1 MPATMTLHDLFLDEL
16 RDVYNAERQVTK
28 ALPKMIKAVSH
39 GALRSALENHLE
51 ETQGQIERLDEIF
64 SSLGE
69 RARGTM
75 CDGMAGILEE
85 GRKVL
90 AHKAEDTTMDAAVV
104 AAAQRVE
111 HYEIAAY
118 GTLVAWANAM
128 GHDEVAALLET
139 SLDEE
144 KAADEK
150 LTQVAESGLNDHAAR
165 LAHPEED
172 DGEEADEMAAPMAG
186 ARKRQSG
193 AGGRGGAAR
202 SAGAARNSGGARGAS
217 AKRSGGGAGRGGAA
231 RAAKRR

>member
-16 RDVYNAERQVTK
+16 RDVYNAERQITK

-39 GALRSALENHLE
+39 GALRTALEDHLQ
-51 ETQGQIERLDEIF
+51 ETHGQIERLDEIF

-75 CDGMAGILEE
+75 CDGMAGIIEE

-90 AHKAEDTTMDAAVV
+90 DKKVETQAMDAAVI
-104 AAAQRVE
+104 ASAQRVE

-128 GHDEVAALLET
+128 GHDDAAALLEA

-150 LTQVAESGLNDHAAR
+150 LTQVAESGLNDQAAR
-165 LAHPEED
+165 LAHPEHD
-172 DGEEADEMAAPMAG
+172 DEGQDEAMAAPG
-186 ARKRQSG
+186 SSARKTQSG
-193 AGGRGGAAR
+193 R
-202 SAGAARNSGGARGAS
+202 SGGATRGAS
-217 AKRSGGGAGRGGAA
+217 AKRGSSTGRSVASG